1 FDRSAK
7 EITLVFRLIECG
19 AISAAF
25 RRTIMNLSQRK
36 ALLRLVVTLTILWG
50 RLAAEQA
57 LWRIANLQ

>member
-1 FDRSAK
+1 
-7 EITLVFRLIECG
+7 
-19 AISAAF
+19 
-25 RRTIMNLSQRK
+25 MNLSQRK